1 MAAKA
6 QILVT
11 GGGGYVGSHCV
22 LELLAAGY
30 DVIALD
36 NFVNAVRDPTG
47 VTDYP
52 ESLLRVQKLA
62 GDDDEAGRQCETFRG
77 ILFRNNILILIVAHF
92 THNAFTKL
100 T

>member
-47 VTDYP
+47 LTDYP

-62 GDDDEAGRQCETFRG
+62 GDDDDDDDDGETGSGQHSEEFCS
-77 ILFRNNILILIVAHF
+77 F
-92 THNAFTKL
+92 
-100 T
+100 